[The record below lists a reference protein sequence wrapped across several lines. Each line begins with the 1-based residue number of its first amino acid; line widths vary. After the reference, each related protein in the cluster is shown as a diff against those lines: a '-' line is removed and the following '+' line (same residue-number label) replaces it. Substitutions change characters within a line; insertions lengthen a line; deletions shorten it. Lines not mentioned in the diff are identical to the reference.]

1 MTQSGQDKDEQ
12 DGRLDA
18 AAPVGPSADSE
29 VAIEDTIEVPQTDL
43 HLSRRFIDELQEGLK
58 DNDGDRVRTLL
69 DEVHAADVADVLE
82 VLPPTRRVKLI
93 ELLGDQLNPD
103 VLTEVE
109 GEAQDDL
116 YEYMP
121 NDQIAEAVTELEID
135 DAVYVIEE
143 LEAADRREVM
153 LALDSDDRAAIEKNL
168 SYPEDSAGRLMQR
181 ELVALP
187 EFWTVGQTIDFLRSD
202 NDDIP
207 DDFYDIFII
216 DPSHRPVGTLPV
228 SRLMR
233 TKRPS
238 TIAEIMDTEP
248 YLIDVNTDQEEAAY
262 QFTKYHLISSG
273 VVDENGRLVGVIT
286 VDDVVDVIEE
296 EAEED
301 ILALAGVGEESG
313 LNENFIEITRSRF
326 VWLAVN
332 LGTAILASTVIGL
345 FDATIEQMVA
355 LAVLMPIVASMGGNA
370 GTQTMTVAVR
380 AIATKE
386 LSSTNAVRV
395 MMRELTAASL
405 NGLILAILSGAVAY
419 IWFGGVVLA
428 SIFAAA
434 MIVNIFVAGLSG
446 MAVPMLLHKLDID
459 PAIASSVFVTT
470 ITDVVGF
477 FAFLGLAYT
486 ILL

>member
-1 MTQSGQDKDEQ
+1 MD
-12 DGRLDA
+12 DGASMVPASD
-18 AAPVGPSADSE
+18 GADVSE
-29 VAIEDTIEVPQTDL
+29 EAVDVPQTDV
-43 HLSRRFIDELQEGLK
+43 HLSRPFIDELQESLK
-58 DNDGDRVRTLL
+58 ENDADRVRILL

-82 VLPPTRRVKLI
+82 VLPPNRRLKLI
-93 ELLGDQLNPD
+93 ELLGDQMHPD

-116 YEYMP
+116 YEHMP
-121 NDQIAEAVTELEID
+121 NDQIAEAVTELDVD

-143 LEAADRREVM
+143 LEAADREEVM
-153 LALDSDDRAAIEKNL
+153 DALDSDDRAAIEKNL

-207 DDFYDIFII
+207 DDFYDIFIV

-233 TKRPS
+233 TKRPK
-238 TIAEIMDTEP
+238 TVAEIMDTDP
-248 YLIDVNTDQEEAAY
+248 YLINVNVDQEEAAY
-262 QFTKYHLISSG
+262 QFIKYHLISSG
-273 VVDENGRLVGVIT
+273 VVDDNGRLVGVIT

-313 LNENFIEITRSRF
+313 LNENVIEITRSRF
-326 VWLAVN
+326 AWLTVN
-332 LGTAILASTVIGL
+332 LGTAILASTIIGL

-386 LSSTNAVRV
+386 LSSTNAMRV
-395 MMRELTAASL
+395 LMRELTAASL
-405 NGLILAILSGAVAY
+405 NGLVLAILSGAVAY
-419 IWFGGVVLA
+419 VWFGGATLA
-428 SIFAAA
+428 LIFATA

-446 MAVPMLLHKLDID
+446 MAVPMLLHKLEID

-477 FAFLGLAYT
+477 FAFLGLAFV

>member
-1 MTQSGQDKDEQ
+1 MTQSGQDKDGQEGRID
-12 DGRLDA
+12 DG
-18 AAPVGPSADSE
+18 APAGLSAGKEGIIDE
-29 VAIEDTIEVPQTDL
+29 AIEVPQTDV
-43 HLSRRFIDELQEGLK
+43 HLSRPFIDELQESLK
-58 DNDGDRVRTLL
+58 EDDGERVRTLL
-69 DEVHAADVADVLE
+69 DEVHAADVADILE
-82 VLPPTRRVKLI
+82 VLPSGRRVKLI
-93 ELLGDQLNPD
+93 ELLGDQLDPD

-116 YEYMP
+116 YEHMP
-121 NDQIAEAVTELEID
+121 NEQIAEAVTELEID

-143 LEAADRREVM
+143 LEAADRKEVM
-153 LALDSDDRAAIEKNL
+153 DALDSDDRAAIEENL

-202 NDDIP
+202 KGNIP
-207 DDFYDIFII
+207 DDFYDVFVV

-233 TKRPS
+233 TKRPK
-238 TIAEIMDTEP
+238 TIAEIMEADP
-248 YLIDVNTDQEEAAY
+248 YLINVNMDQEEAAY

-313 LNENFIEITRSRF
+313 LNENFLEITRSRF
-326 VWLAVN
+326 AWLTVN
-332 LGTAILASTVIGL
+332 LGTAILASTIIGL

-395 MMRELTAASL
+395 MMRELMAASL
-405 NGLILAILSGAVAY
+405 NGLILALLSGAVAY
-419 IWFGGVVLA
+419 VWFGGATLA
-428 SIFAAA
+428 LIFAAA

-446 MAVPMLLHKLDID
+446 MAVPMLLHKLNID

-477 FAFLGLAYT
+477 FAFLGMAYA

>member
-1 MTQSGQDKDEQ
+1 MTQAGPDKTQQEDLPNGGESNA
-12 DGRLDA
+12 DA
-18 AAPVGPSADSE
+18 IVD
-29 VAIEDTIEVPQTDL
+29 VPQTDV
-43 HLSRRFIDELQEGLK
+43 HLSRPFIDELQDALK
-58 DNDGDRVRTLL
+58 ESNSERACALL

-82 VLPPTRRVKLI
+82 VLPTAQRVKLI
-93 ELLGDQLNPD
+93 GLLGDQLDPD

-116 YEYMP
+116 YEHMP
-121 NDQIAEAVTELEID
+121 NEQIAEAVTELDID

-143 LEAADRREVM
+143 LEDADREEVM
-153 LALDSDDRAAIEKNL
+153 QALDHDDRAAIEKNL

-202 NDDIP
+202 NEDIP
-207 DDFYDIFII
+207 EDFYDIFIV
-216 DPSHRPVGTLPV
+216 DPAHHPVGTLPV

-233 TKRPS
+233 TKRPA
-238 TIAEIMDTEP
+238 TIAEIMDTDP
-248 YLIDVNTDQEEAAY
+248 YLIDVNVDQEEAAY

-286 VDDVVDVIEE
+286 VDDVVDVIDE

-326 VWLAVN
+326 VWLTVN
-332 LGTAILASTVIGL
+332 LGTAILASTIIGL

-386 LSSTNAVRV
+386 LSSTNALRV
-395 MMRELTAASL
+395 MTRELTAASL
-405 NGLILAILSGAVAY
+405 NGLILAMISGFVAY
-419 IWFGGVVLA
+419 VWFGSVMLA
-428 SIFAAA
+428 AIFATA
-434 MIVNIFVAGLSG
+434 MIVNIFIAGLSG
-446 MAVPMLLHKLDID
+446 MAVPMLLHKLNID

-486 ILL
+486 VLL

>member
-1 MTQSGQDKDEQ
+1 MTEANQQNNETEEGVEAVSGF
-12 DGRLDA
+12 A
-18 AAPVGPSADSE
+18 SE
-29 VAIEDTIEVPQTDL
+29 ESHEVPQTDV
-43 HLSRRFIDELQEGLK
+43 HLSVPFVEKLTDAIKTE
-58 DNDGDRVRTLL
+58 DRENVLAL
-69 DEVHAADVADVLE
+69 VEDLHAADVADILE
-82 VLPPTRRVKLI
+82 VLPSARRVKLI
-93 ELLGDQLNPD
+93 ELLGDRIDPD
-103 VLTEVE
+103 VLSEVE
-109 GEAQDDL
+109 GEAQDEL
-116 YEYMP
+116 YEHLP
-121 NDQIAEAVTELEID
+121 NEQIADAVTELETD

-143 LEAADRREVM
+143 LEDADREEVM
-153 LALDSDDRAAIEKNL
+153 RALASDDRAAIEENL

-181 ELVALP
+181 DLVALP

-202 NDDIP
+202 TETIP
-207 DDFYDIFII
+207 EDFYDIFVV

-228 SRLMR
+228 SRIMR
-233 TKRPS
+233 MQRS
-238 TIAEIMDTEP
+238 VTIAEIMDADP
-248 YLIDVNTDQEEAAY
+248 FIIDVNVDQEEAAY

-273 VVDENGRLVGVIT
+273 VVDGSGRLVGVIT

-326 VWLAVN
+326 AWLVIN
-332 LGTAILASTVIGL
+332 LGTAIMASVVIGF

-386 LSSTNAVRV
+386 LSSTNALRV
-395 MMRELTAASL
+395 TMRELTAASL
-405 NGLILAILSGAVAY
+405 NGLALALVSTLVAY
-419 IWFGGVVLA
+419 LWFGQALLA
-428 SIFAAA
+428 GIFGLA
-434 MIVNIFVAGLSG
+434 MVVNIFVAGFSG
-446 MAVPMLLHKLDID
+446 MAVPMVLHKLEID

-477 FAFLGLAYT
+477 FAFLGLAAFV
-486 ILL
+486 LL

>member
-1 MTQSGQDKDEQ
+1 LTQAGPDKIEHDDQPDSGEANV
-12 DGRLDA
+12 DA
-18 AAPVGPSADSE
+18 LV
-29 VAIEDTIEVPQTDL
+29 EVPQTDV
-43 HLSRRFIDELQEGLK
+43 HLSRPFIDELQESLK
-58 DNDGDRVRTLL
+58 ENDSERVRSML

-82 VLPPTRRVKLI
+82 VLPPARRVKLI
-93 ELLGDQLNPD
+93 ELMGDQLAPD

-116 YEYMP
+116 YEHMP
-121 NDQIAEAVTELEID
+121 NEQIADAVTELEID

-143 LEAADRREVM
+143 LEAADRKEVM
-153 LALDSDDRAAIEKNL
+153 EALDSDDRAAIEKNL

-187 EFWTVGQTIDFLRSD
+187 EFWTVGQTIDFLRSET
-202 NDDIP
+202 DDIP
-207 DDFYDIFII
+207 EDFYDIFVV

-233 TKRPS
+233 TKRPA
-238 TIAEIMDTEP
+238 TIAEIMETDP
-248 YLIDVNTDQEEAAY
+248 YLIDVNVDQEEAAY

-286 VDDVVDVIEE
+286 VDDVVDVIDE

-301 ILALAGVGEESG
+301 IFALAGVGEESG

-326 VWLAVN
+326 AWLTVN
-332 LGTAILASTVIGL
+332 LGTAIFASIIIGL

-395 MMRELTAASL
+395 MTRELMAASL
-405 NGLILAILSGAVAY
+405 NGLILAIVSGVVAY
-419 IWFGGVVLA
+419 VWFGSAMLA
-428 SIFAAA
+428 LIFATA
-434 MIVNIFVAGLSG
+434 MIVNIFIAGLSG
-446 MAVPMLLHKLDID
+446 MAVPMGLHKLDID

-477 FAFLGLAYT
+477 FAFLGLAY
-486 ILL
+486 IVLL

>member
-1 MTQSGQDKDEQ
+1 MTQSGQEKDEQ
-12 DGRLDA
+12 NGRIDDDA
-18 AAPVGPSADSE
+18 SAVLSADDGGVIDE
-29 VAIEDTIEVPQTDL
+29 TLEVPQTDV
-43 HLSRRFIDELQEGLK
+43 HLSRPFIDELQEGLK
-58 DNDGDRVRTLL
+58 EEDGDRVRTLL

-82 VLPPTRRVKLI
+82 VLPPNRRVKLI
-93 ELLGDQLNPD
+93 ELLGDQLAPD

-116 YEYMP
+116 YEHMP
-121 NDQIAEAVTELEID
+121 NDQIAEAVTELDVD

-143 LEAADRREVM
+143 LEAADRQEVM
-153 LALDSDDRAAIEKNL
+153 EALDSDDRAAIEENL

-202 NDDIP
+202 KDDIP
-207 DDFYDIFII
+207 DDFYDVFVV

-233 TKRPS
+233 TKRPK
-238 TIAEIMDTEP
+238 TIAEIMDADP
-248 YLIDVNTDQEEAAY
+248 YLIDVNMDQEEAAY

-313 LNENFIEITRSRF
+313 LNENFVEITRSRF
-326 VWLAVN
+326 VWLTVN

-386 LSSTNAVRV
+386 LSSTNAIRV
-395 MMRELTAASL
+395 MMRELMAASL

-419 IWFGGVVLA
+419 VWFGGATLA
-428 SIFAAA
+428 LIFATA

-477 FAFLGLAYT
+477 FAFLGLAYA

>member
-1 MTQSGQDKDEQ
+1 MGLTQSNPEKTENNDLPIGEASE
-12 DGRLDA
+12 DA
-18 AAPVGPSADSE
+18 IV
-29 VAIEDTIEVPQTDL
+29 EVPQTDV
-43 HLSRRFIDELQEGLK
+43 HLSRPFIDELQEGLK
-58 DNDGDRVRTLL
+58 EEDSERVRTLL
-69 DEVHAADVADVLE
+69 AEIHAADVADVLE
-82 VLPPTRRVKLI
+82 VLPPARRVKLI
-93 ELLGDQLNPD
+93 ELMGDQFHPD

-116 YEYMP
+116 YEHMP
-121 NDQIAEAVTELEID
+121 NKHIAEAVTELDID

-143 LEAADRREVM
+143 LEAADREAVM
-153 LALDSDDRAAIEKNL
+153 QALDSDDRAAIEENL

-202 NDDIP
+202 NADIP
-207 DDFYDIFII
+207 EDFYDIFVV

-233 TKRPS
+233 TKRP
-238 TIAEIMDTEP
+238 TTVAEIMETDP
-248 YLIDVNTDQEEAAY
+248 YLIDVTMDQEEAAY

-286 VDDVVDVIEE
+286 VDDVVDVIDE

-301 ILALAGVGEESG
+301 IFALAGVGEESG

-326 VWLAVN
+326 TWLTVN
-332 LGTAILASTVIGL
+332 LGTAILASTIIGL

-395 MMRELTAASL
+395 MMRELSAASL
-405 NGLILAILSGAVAY
+405 NGLILAMISGGVAY
-419 IWFGGVVLA
+419 VWFGSAMLA
-428 SIFAAA
+428 AIFSVA
-434 MIVNIFVAGLSG
+434 MIINIFIAGLSG

-477 FAFLGLAYT
+477 FAFLGLAYA